1 MTKKPETVK
10 EEDLIVGED
19 GLYYKK
25 NTKVAFTGISEEF
38 FEKGQLKDRKNRK
51 KEKLDGLWKTF
62 FAGKSNPFI
71 LQGELKEKGNHK
83 EGKQIDLFGIDEKE
97 KEKILSY
104 KSSKDQEI
112 SQLNEKRERGSQL
125 RTRKNYKNG
134 KKHGLQ
140 EDFHKN
146 GKSKFKGNYKNG
158 KKDGLTEM
166 FHAKGH
172 IKQRENY
179 KNGKKHGL
187 FEEFSSYGGV
197 GVKVNYKNGKKHG
210 LYQDRYDQGN
220 YKEGKKDGFWKIS
233 DDNSRG
239 DYKNGEKHGL
249 WESYYNGKLSER
261 VNYKNGIKHGLWEKF
276 YDNGQLKTKVNY
288 NNGKLIDGLW
298 DVYDYIAI
306 NVKDILIP
314 DLEVISH
321 IKPTETEHGF
331 INFLW
336 KYPVF
341 PKRNKEEIQFS
352 KEALYWYKDFHDL
365 WLDEG
370 YVVGDYTSPLG
381 GIRFKDQKKRRYRQ
395 SLGSVHA
402 LVESDYF
409 ENVYS
414 FYEESIYRYDGWFD
428 DRDCDFTDEGID
440 FKWSYPPY
448 FTIFD
453 EGIKQF
459 PQRLWEYFLERRVE
473 MTLNKE
479 EFNP

>member
-1 MTKKPETVK
+1 MVRLISVVCITHQFQKDSFTKT
-10 EEDLIVGED
+10 EEYKDGEPD
-19 GLYYKK
+19 GLCEYFDEEG
-25 NTKVAFTGISEEF
+25 NLTKSETWENG
-38 FEKGQLKDRKNRK
+38 KLVDKD
-51 KEKLDGLWKTF
+51 KEK
-62 FAGKSNPFI
+62 
-71 LQGELKEKGNHK
+71 QV
-83 EGKQIDLFGIDEKE
+83 DLFGLDEKE
-97 KEKILSY
+97 REKLASY
-104 KSSKDQEI
+104 ESPKDQAI
-112 SQLNEKRERGSQL
+112 KQLKKEEKEEEEKREQ
-125 RTRKNYKNG
+125 
-134 KKHGLQ
+134 Q
-140 EDFHKN
+140 E
-146 GKSKFKGNYKNG
+146 
-158 KKDGLTEM
+158 
-166 FHAKGH
+166 
-172 IKQRENY
+172 Q
-179 KNGKKHGL
+179 
-187 FEEFSSYGGV
+187 EE
-197 GVKVNYKNGKKHG
+197 
-210 LYQDRYDQGN
+210 
-220 YKEGKKDGFWKIS
+220 W
-233 DDNSRG
+233 DNE
-239 DYKNGEKHGL
+239 EKRM
-249 WESYYNGKLSER
+249 WE
-261 VNYKNGIKHGLWEKF
+261 VF
-276 YDNGQLKTKVNY
+276 
-288 NNGKLIDGLW
+288 
-298 DVYDYIAI
+298 DYIEN

-321 IKPTETEHGF
+321 IKPSETEHGF

-402 LVESDYF
+402 LVESPYF